1 VDAGAALAALVAA
14 AAAAVIIAT
23 SSGGKDTGTPSRALL
38 AQVPTNHVTGSGS
51 ATVSLKGNVAT
62 VTLTTDGLDY
72 NEELTH
78 ALHIHAGG
86 KGLCPPSS
94 AARPHN
100 GHLSISTTDGINF
113 YGPPVQSL
121 TTRGDTSTSSI
132 LVFAH
137 YPTGGKIRYK
147 RKITLPA
154 SVARQITE
162 NNAEIVVHGTDYDH
176 SGIYSGVL
184 ERSELNRKVPGTA
197 TAPALCGPLALR
209 KTTASAGPRSHGVYV
224 AALRES
230 LATLYACEAGEAPAA
245 TSSRRRAN
253 ASRA

>member
-1 VDAGAALAALVAA
+1 LRLNGD
-14 AAAAVIIAT
+14 
-23 SSGGKDTGTPSRALL
+23 
-38 AQVPTNHVTGSGS
+38 
-51 ATVSLKGNVAT
+51 VAT
-62 VTLTTDGLDY
+62 VTLTTTGLDY
-72 NEELTH
+72 NEDLAH

-100 GHLSISTTDGINF
+100 GHLSISTTDGIKF

-121 TTRGDTSTSSI
+121 TTSGDTSTSSI
-132 LVFAH
+132 LVFAR

-154 SVARQITE
+154 SVARRIRE
-162 NNAEIVVHGTDYDH
+162 NNAVIVVHGTDYDH

-184 ERSELNRKVPGTA
+184 ERSELNRKVPATA
-197 TAPALCGPLALR
+197 TAPALCGSLVLH
-209 KTTASAGPRSHGVYV
+209 KTTASAGPRARGVYT

-230 LATLYACEAGEAPAA
+230 LATLYACEAEEAAA
-245 TSSRRRAN
+245 AASAVRRRTKPSQA
-253 ASRA
+253 